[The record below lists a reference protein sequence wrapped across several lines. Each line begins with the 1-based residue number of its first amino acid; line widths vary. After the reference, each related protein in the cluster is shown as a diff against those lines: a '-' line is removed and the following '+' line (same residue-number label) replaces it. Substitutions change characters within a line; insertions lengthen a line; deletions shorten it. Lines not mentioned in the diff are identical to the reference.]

1 MNQLLA
7 AVTELHSRLP
17 SFPCRVLAY
26 RESVPSGLSGV
37 YVSLCG
43 AHTEHV
49 IGLLAAGTA
58 WQALA
63 QALDR
68 DRPSSEPRRVVE
80 GACELSRA
88 LAESFRHT
96 LPDSQC
102 VIGLPLFTEGMV
114 SGGRNLHL
122 QVSDVVLAG
131 SPVLLVLFS
140 RGIEPQ
146 TASLEPGQS
155 PRGDAA

>member
-26 RESVPSGLSGV
+26 RESVPSGLCGV

-43 AHTEHV
+43 AHTEQV
-49 IGLLAAGTA
+49 IGLLAPGTT
-58 WQALA
+58 WDALTR
-63 QALDR
+63 ALDR
-68 DRPSSEPRRVVE
+68 DRPRREPRGVVE
-80 GACELSRA
+80 GACEVSRT

-102 VIGLPLFTEGMV
+102 VIGLPLFAEGMV
-114 SGGRNLHL
+114 SGGRRLQL
-122 QVSDVVLAG
+122 QVCDVVLAG
-131 SPVLLVLFS
+131 KPVLLVLF
-140 RGIEPQ
+140 RR
-146 TASLEPGQS
+146 SLEAKPASERTGPS
-155 PRGDAA
+155 PQGDAA